1 MENNTAN
8 TSVLI
13 KDRNAHTL
21 DLLRK
26 MKMHGMASA
35 FEDSLHSTV
44 AEGMTPDGFISM
56 LAQSEWDYRSNAAR
70 ERLIRNAAFR
80 YKMYPED
87 INYDVDRGLDRNQ
100 MERLLTMDFA
110 RNGENLFITGP
121 AGTGKSILSTVLGYQ
136 GCMNNI
142 KTLYAN
148 ASKLLGKLKVAK
160 PKDCLD
166 AEMRKIEKTQ
176 LLILDDLFI
185 LPLDV
190 KERPLLLDIIEDR
203 HGRKSTIITSQQPV
217 TNWYDMIG
225 DPTVADAILDRIVHS
240 AHQIE
245 LHGESMR
252 KVMKQK
258 KS

>member
-1 MENNTAN
+1 MENNTTNA
-8 TSVLI
+8 SVLI
-13 KDRNAHTL
+13 KDRNTHTL
-21 DLLRK
+21 DLLHK

-35 FEDSLHSTV
+35 FEDRLHSTV

-56 LAQSEWDYRSNAAR
+56 LAQSERDYRSNAAR

-160 PKDCLD
+160 AKDCLD
-166 AEMRKIEKTQ
+166 AEMRKIERLSYSYWMT
-176 LLILDDLFI
+176 FSSC
-185 LPLDV
+185 PLMS
-190 KERPLLLDIIEDR
+190 K
-203 HGRKSTIITSQQPV
+203 
-217 TNWYDMIG
+217 N
-225 DPTVADAILDRIVHS
+225 VHS
-240 AHQIE
+240 CLTSSRTVTAVSRLSSPRSNPLQT
-245 LHGESMR
+245 GMT
-252 KVMKQK
+252 
-258 KS
+258 